1 MKDTQKQLQIYKS
14 IDDFFLR
21 SMSLK
26 EDGSFASFLKFLRNV
41 PDHAPFNNML
51 VFIQSPDCHYYASD
65 SQWKKRFNR
74 TIKHGARPMVVLF
87 PFGPV
92 EFVYDISRT
101 EGEPISDE
109 KILYW
114 WRENGGTLDNKIVEN
129 TRCNLEKMEVDFK
142 QVTIR
147 EYLDKVR
154 SGTAGYAQRNLEN
167 DKMDIVLHP
176 RYSVADIESYGVLC
190 HEVAHILLGHLGSK
204 HINKVIKGVI
214 TSKEIA
220 IDRAYLQ
227 KNVMELEAELVAWI
241 IFNSLGIEKNSEPYI
256 ASWMTAK
263 NDINDIDMSL
273 VLRVAG
279 KIQEMGRKK
288 SVF

>member
-1 MKDTQKQLQIYKS
+1 MNQLKINKS

-21 SMSLK
+21 SIRLK
-26 EDGSFASFLKFLRNV
+26 ENGSLSSFLKFIRKV

-51 VFIQSPDCHYYASD
+51 VFIQNTDCHYYATVN
-65 SQWKKRFNR
+65 QWEKRFKR
-74 TIKHGARPMVVLF
+74 TIKDGARPMVILF

-92 EFVYDISRT
+92 EFVYDISQT

-114 WRENGGTLDNKIVEN
+114 WRENGGTLDNTIVEN

-154 SGTAGYAQRNLEN
+154 YGTEGYAQHNLEN
-167 DKMDIVLHP
+167 HKMDIVLHP

-204 HINKVIKGVI
+204 HINKVVKGI
-214 TSKEIA
+214 TTPREIA
-220 IDRAYLQ
+220 KDRTGLRR
-227 KNVMELEAELVAWI
+227 NIMELEAELVAWI
-241 IFNSLGIEKNSEPYI
+241 VFNSLGIEKNSEGYI
-256 ASWMTAK
+256 ASWMKDQESIQA
-263 NDINDIDMSL
+263 ICMSE
-273 VLRVAG
+273 VLKVAG
-279 KIQEMGRKK
+279 KIQEMGRTRNIFK
-288 SVF
+288 